1 MSFIFDKVHLQNCYV
16 HSMEVKLSHFTVP
29 EYMESFRQ
37 LDKNK
42 SVQESLSG
50 YLKQFGPKTKLLK

>member
-1 MSFIFDKVHLQNCYV
+1 
-16 HSMEVKLSHFTVP
+16 MEVKLSHFTVP